1 MRDCC
6 TSATSDKA
14 LLSPNKRVN
23 YTFGMVLG
31 VDDFRQ
37 EQEHFE
43 WKHRI
48 SNLLL
53 HGSGTVC
60 GLGVTTQAAGSDV
73 EIRVAPGYAVSPHG
87 RWVWVERALC
97 ARLGEWVAKNSTGQS
112 PPPGAGPQ
120 TVYVRLCYAE
130 CPTDIVP
137 IAGAPCADEADT
149 RAASRVLETA
159 RAEFSWERPDPH
171 AEWHYREFGELL
183 GRVEI
188 TEELLSPDDAERF
201 LEAVR
206 DFGRVLG
213 GETSPPASPPQGSH
227 HGSVEHHGHEHEH
240 AHGSPPLSPDTGRF
254 MLSEATACDTIREAL
269 AIWATEVCPHFNC
282 QLLKCE
288 EDDDCLLLACVHFDL
303 DDAGALDV
311 DTIRVENCERP
322 IIVSD
327 RLKQELFCISGRRG
341 ETGATGPAGPTG
353 ATGATGETGA
363 TGTTGRPGDTGP
375 RGATG
380 STGTRGATGPTGPTG
395 ATGPAGSSGS
405 GSIGPTGP
413 TGPTGATGP
422 AGAVGSGSVGPTG
435 PTGPA
440 GATGTRGATGPTGAT
455 GPIGP
460 PGPVNFKFDDIVVP
474 GPFNAPLQTRVSPSI
489 PHGLTPTTMFSAVVI
504 SPMPAASS
512 DSTGG
517 AGLNFAVTIY
527 VDEKDP
533 LAIRI
538 AVTLLTPTQRGTI
551 DSVRVRWFGIVP

>member
-6 TSATSDKA
+6 TSATSDKT
-14 LLSPNKRVN
+14 LLIPNKRVN

-60 GLGVTTQAAGSDV
+60 GLAVTTQAAGADV
-73 EIRVAPGYAVSPHG
+73 DVRVAPGYAVSPHG

-97 ARLGEWVAKNSTGQS
+97 ARLGEWVAKNSAEPNS
-112 PPPGAGPQ
+112 PPGAGPQ

-130 CPTDIVP
+130 CPTDVVP
-137 IAGAPCADEADT
+137 IAGAPCADAEDT

-159 RAEFSWERPDPH
+159 RAEFSWEPPDPH
-171 AEWHYREFGELL
+171 AEWHYREFGGLL

-188 TEELLSPDDAERF
+188 TEDFLSPDDSERF
-201 LEAVR
+201 IEAVR
-206 DFGRVLG
+206 DFARVLG
-213 GETSPPASPPQGSH
+213 GDTSPPPSPPDSPPLEGPH
-227 HGSVEHHGHEHEH
+227 HGPSEHHGHGHD
-240 AHGSPPLSPDTGRF
+240 HGHSSPPDSPDSPDMGKFR
-254 MLSEATACDTIREAL
+254 LNEATACDTIREAL
-269 AIWATEVCPHFNC
+269 AVWATEVCPHVNGH
-282 QLLKCE
+282 LLSCK

-303 DDAGALDV
+303 DDAGVLDIDSV
-311 DTIRVENCERP
+311 RVENCERP

-353 ATGATGETGA
+353 ATGATGA
-363 TGTTGRPGDTGP
+363 TGTAGP

-380 STGTRGATGPTGPTG
+380 ATGATGPAGPSGARGATGPTGPTG

-405 GSIGPTGP
+405 GS
-413 TGPTGATGP
+413 
-422 AGAVGSGSVGPTG
+422 VGPTG

-440 GATGTRGATGPTGAT
+440 GPAGPA
-455 GPIGP
+455 
-460 PGPVNFKFDDIVVP
+460 
-474 GPFNAPLQTRVSPSI
+474 
-489 PHGLTPTTMFSAVVI
+489 
-504 SPMPAASS
+504 
-512 DSTGG
+512 G
-517 AGLNFAVTIY
+517 AG
-527 VDEKDP
+527 
-533 LAIRI
+533 
-538 AVTLLTPTQRGTI
+538 
-551 DSVRVRWFGIVP
+551 S